1 MNGGL
6 VIYVRKMNIFYLT
19 LIYFFVKNVHKM
31 NIYLVLRYKNGGHA
45 SYRQSFEILIRQENG

>member
-31 NIYLVLRYKNGGHA
+31 NIQYMRLEKNHY
-45 SYRQSFEILIRQENG
+45 SRRRW